1 MIKIKRRTWP
11 DEALNKVQQ
20 LHPILKRIYAS
31 RGIVDA
37 DELVYGLDKLE
48 PYHGLLGIEKA
59 AAFLGEAIQDQKRL
73 LIIGDFDADG
83 ATATAVAVRALKLLG
98 VQHVAF
104 LVPNRFEY
112 GYGLTPGI
120 VDLAAQQNPD
130 VIITVDNGISSNEG
144 VEAARQHGIDVVITD
159 HHLPGKELP
168 NAAAI
173 VNPNQPHDTFPSKA
187 MAGVGV
193 IFYVMLA
200 LRAYLNEKKWFEKQA
215 ILPPNMGNLLDIVAL
230 GTVADVVSLDRNN
243 RILVYQGL
251 KRIQLGKCCE
261 GILALMQVAKRD
273 LSKLT
278 ASDLGFAVA
287 PRLNAAGRLDDMS
300 LGIQCLL
307 TDDPKKAFEYAQKLD
322 ALNSERREI
331 EQEMHQ
337 QALKLMD
344 TIALDPRY
352 LPSGICLYE
361 PSWHQGVIGILA
373 GRMKDKFHRPVIAF
387 ADSTT
392 DSKQSGELKGSARSI
407 PGVHIRDS
415 LDVIAKQYPELLQKF
430 GGHAMAA
437 GLSIAKSNFSTFQK
451 VFREQMTQELKNEVP
466 QAELWTD
473 GSLGAENFNVD
484 FALLLREAGPWGQH
498 FPEPLFDNTFV
509 LHQHYLLKGKHLKMS
524 LGLENIPLA
533 IDAIAFNVDEKQ
545 WPNSRCKKI
554 YAVYKVDVNEYQGR
568 RTVQLLIEHLQAI

>member
-11 DEALNKVQQ
+11 EESLNKAAH
-20 LHPILKRIYAS
+20 LHPVLKRIYAS
-31 RGIVDA
+31 RGIVDEN
-37 DELVYGLDKLE
+37 ELVYSLDKLE
-48 PYHGLLGIEKA
+48 PYHGLSGIEKA
-59 AAFLGEAIQDQKRL
+59 AVFLGEAIQVQKRF

-83 ATATAVAVRALKLLG
+83 ATATAVAIRALRLLG
-98 VQHVAF
+98 ADQVEF

-120 VDLAAQQNPD
+120 VEVAAKLKPD
-130 VIITVDNGISSNEG
+130 VIITVDNGISSHEG
-144 VEAARQHGIDVVITD
+144 VQTARDYGIEVVITD

-168 NAAAI
+168 EAAAI
-173 VNPNQPHDTFPSKA
+173 VNPNQPNDTFPSKA

-200 LRAYLNEKKWFEKQA
+200 LRAYLSQQNWFEKQNISA
-215 ILPPNMGNLLDIVAL
+215 PNMGNLLDIVAL
-230 GTVADVVSLDRNN
+230 GTVADVVPLDRNN
-243 RILVYQGL
+243 RILVHQGL
-251 KRIQLGKCCE
+251 KRIQSGKCCE
-261 GILALMQVAKRD
+261 GIRALLQVSKRD
-273 LSKLT
+273 FNKLT
-278 ASDLGFAVA
+278 PSDLGFAVA

-307 TDDPKKAFEYAQKLD
+307 TDDPAKALEYAQRLD
-322 ALNSERREI
+322 ELNLERREI

-344 TIALDPRY
+344 NVALDPRY

-387 ADSTT
+387 ADSPTEN
-392 DSKQSGELKGSARSI
+392 ELKGSARSI
-407 PGVHIRDS
+407 PGVHIRDI
-415 LDVIAKQYPELLQKF
+415 LDAIAKESPELLQKF

-437 GLSIAKSNFSTFQK
+437 GLSITKSNFSAFQK
-451 VFREQMTQELKNEVP
+451 EFRDHITKALKNEQP

-473 GSLGAENFNVD
+473 GSLQPEEFNLD

-498 FPEPLFDNTFV
+498 FAEPLFDNTFV

-524 LGLENIPLA
+524 LGFENLPLT
-533 IDAIAFNVDEKQ
+533 IDAIAFNVDEKS
-545 WPNSRCKKI
+545 WPNFRCKKI
-554 YAVYKVDVNEYQGR
+554 YAVYKLDINEYQGR
-568 RTVQLLIEHLQAI
+568 RTVQLLVEHLQAV